1 MIAGVSRTALLLAV
15 TGLLAP
21 LVATAQTG
29 GTAIL
34 YGVVDLSMGGISR
47 RHEGTSLRMQSGVQ
61 SGSRWGLRG
70 SEDLGQGMRANY
82 LLESGFLANE
92 GRSAQGGRLFGRA
105 AWAGLSGRAGELRL
119 GRQTSVSSITLS
131 DYDAF
136 LGSYMSTGAQTAL
149 LPFNANRAD
158 NTIAYWTPSAG
169 GWRAGVDYSS
179 GYDNQGFG
187 TSQSSKLMSAAI
199 VYAQPDYSVTATY
212 EKAKWGHGTTQ
223 RQAMVDAGGYAE
235 PYAYTLAGKW
245 MRDSLTIY
253 AAWSLMRNGSTIP
266 SVPSPGQRVNF
277 TGSTV
282 QAAMVGA
289 AWRVG
294 GASALLASFQ
304 TSRPNDSGELGK
316 RGATGHQN
324 VYSAG
329 YTYDLSK
336 RTSFYAIYG
345 YMDRA
350 WNTPQWHESQ
360 YAAGMRHRF

>member
-1 MIAGVSRTALLLAV
+1 MTRTARMLAIAGLFL
-15 TGLLAP
+15 P
-21 LVATAQTG
+21 LSSIAQTDSS
-29 GTAIL
+29 AIL

-47 RHEGTSLRMQSGVQ
+47 QDEGTSLRMQSGVQ

-70 SEDLGQGMRANY
+70 SETLGNGLRANY

-105 AWAGLSGRAGELRL
+105 AWAGLSGPMGELRL
-119 GRQTSVSSITLS
+119 GRHTSVSSITLS

-136 LGSYMSTGAQTAL
+136 LASYMITGAQTTL

-158 NTIAYWTPSAG
+158 NTIAYWTPSAA
-169 GWRAGVDYSS
+169 GWRAGMDYST
-179 GYDNQGFG
+179 GYDSQGFG
-187 TSQSSKLMSAAI
+187 TSSSSKLMSAAI
-199 VYAQPDYSVTATY
+199 VYTQTRYSLTATY
-212 EKAKWGHGTTQ
+212 EKAKWGHGSSQ
-223 RQAMVDAGGYAE
+223 RQAMMANGGYTA

-245 MRDSLTIY
+245 MGDSVTLY

-266 SVPSPGQRVNF
+266 AVPSPGQLVNF
-277 TGSTV
+277 AGSSV

-294 GASALLASFQ
+294 GASTLLASFQ

-316 RGATGHQN
+316 RGATGPQN

-336 RTSFYAIYG
+336 RTNFYAIYG

-350 WNTPQWHESQ
+350 WNTPDWHESQ
-360 YAAGMRHRF
+360 YALGIRHRF